1 MEKYL
6 KTFDASAVGSAE
18 LRATIA
24 SLEQEVEAANSS
36 AGGSKRN
43 DKSWIIALVKA
54 LLAKLGSGQQSE
66 KHAAAALDP
75 LLRLAD
81 ACFKFCS
88 MHIKQDD
95 YHVLLYSYMKKLSAA
110 NQLHAAV
117 QCSQQLLADLNA
129 AAGEQ
134 QHSSSKHSSADLLLG
149 AGLNVIICTC
159 KLRKDVLGSLQ
170 SINQATEAVLGVL
183 M

>member
-54 LLAKLGSGQQSE
+54 LLAKLGSGQQNE